1 MLDMAQL
8 IRGEVLWD
16 LGCGDGRIVV
26 IAARDYGAKA
36 FGVEIREDLA
46 TTAQQQLRKFGL
58 ETEARIIHG
67 NLFDV
72 DLSDADIVTL
82 YLSMSGNEKLKPKLE
97 RELKPNSRVVSL
109 DIQIR
114 DWTPLQV
121 SEAPGKHIIY
131 LYKVGSL

>member
-1 MLDMAQL
+1 MSVAPYLASPEETVRRMLDMAQL

-82 YLSMSGNEKLKPKLE
+82 YLSMSGNEKLKPKLQE
-97 RELKPNSRVVSL
+97 SSLSTSR
-109 DIQIR
+109 
-114 DWTPLQV
+114 
-121 SEAPGKHIIY
+121 SEIGHR
-131 LYKVGSL
+131 YKFQRHRAST